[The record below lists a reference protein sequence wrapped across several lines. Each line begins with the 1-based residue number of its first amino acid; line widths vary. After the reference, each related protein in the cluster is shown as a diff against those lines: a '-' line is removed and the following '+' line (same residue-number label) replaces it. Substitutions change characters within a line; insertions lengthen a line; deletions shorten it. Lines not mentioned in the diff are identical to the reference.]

1 MAKPGGNTTGV
12 RLRYRPKYPLTPG
25 RIGNVLG
32 RLTWPRDGLEA
43 DRARIRAYQHVKMSA
58 LARCH
63 WLLAPGRRGCADS
76 CHSRDWNET
85 VMLPRKRTVSDS
97 RPKTRM
103 HGGAELAHRIVGSRL
118 REQTP
123 LFIRVHDSAND
134 GRAGLSLHTSF
145 NNPLTPDAPPRESIE
160 LRTLVFFP
168 PAA

>member
-1 MAKPGGNTTGV
+1 
-12 RLRYRPKYPLTPG
+12 
-25 RIGNVLG
+25 
-32 RLTWPRDGLEA
+32 
-43 DRARIRAYQHVKMSA
+43 
-58 LARCH
+58 
-63 WLLAPGRRGCADS
+63 
-76 CHSRDWNET
+76 
-85 VMLPRKRTVSDS
+85 MLPRKRTVSDS

-123 LFIRVHDSAND
+123 LFIRVNDSAND
-134 GRAGLSLHTSF
+134 GRAGLSFHTSF